1 MGNLLGILIGK
12 NNSFPSRSPSKLL
25 FAKSVLRKH
34 VRFQMRYLESVLNNS
49 RKRALQTE
57 IESDIREI
65 TIHAAENK
73 SHIRNSGE
81 LYFRRRYEQLA
92 RYESIIYL

>member
-25 FAKSVLRKH
+25 FGKSVLRKH

-57 IESDIREI
+57 IESDITEI

-73 SHIRNSGE
+73 SHTRNSGG
-81 LYFRRRYEQLA
+81 LYFRNSWRA
-92 RYESIIYL
+92 MVNYLY